1 MFTDRTDAG
10 EQLAE
15 SLADRGV
22 DPDIVLTVPR
32 GGLPVGRAV
41 ADRLDAPLDVVV
53 ASKMGAPDNEELALG
68 AVAEDGSVWRN
79 DDLIAEL
86 DADDYLDEVRERERE
101 VAEEKA
107 ATYREGGFPDVT
119 GERVLVVDD
128 GVATGATM
136 RACLQRVRDDDP
148 EYLLA
153 GVPVGPADTLDALLD
168 IADDVASVETPPA
181 FRAVGAYYEEF
192 PQVTDEEAQTYLD
205 GDDAE
210 GDGSG
215 GEGDEESGAGDSEN
229 EQSDDG
235 AAADSE

>member
-22 DPDIVLTVPR
+22 DPDIVLTIPR

-41 ADRLDAPLDVVV
+41 ADRFAVPLDVVV
-53 ASKMGAPDNEELALG
+53 ASKMGAPDNEELAIG

-79 DDLIAEL
+79 DELIAEL
-86 DADDYLDEVRERERE
+86 GVTDDYLDRVRERERA

-107 ATYREGGFPDVT
+107 ATYREGEFPDVT
-119 GERVLVVDD
+119 DERVLVVDD

-148 EYLLA
+148 EYLIA
-153 GVPVGPADTLDALLD
+153 AVPVGPADTLDTLLD

-181 FRAVGAYYEEF
+181 FRAVGAYYEDF

-205 GDDAE
+205 GDGEE
-210 GDGSG
+210 G
-215 GEGDEESGAGDSEN
+215 GDEDN
-229 EQSDDG
+229 EADDG
-235 AAADSE
+235 DESE